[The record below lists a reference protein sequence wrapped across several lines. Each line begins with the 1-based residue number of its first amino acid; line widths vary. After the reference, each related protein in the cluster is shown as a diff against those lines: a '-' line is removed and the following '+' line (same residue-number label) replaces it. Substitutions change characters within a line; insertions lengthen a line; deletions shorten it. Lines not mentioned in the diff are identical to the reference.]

1 MCGWDS
7 WPDFRGEQPENSVIS
22 RPFLGSASG
31 PVIIGIG
38 GLGFGEFRGSGFRA
52 V

>member
-22 RPFLGSASG
+22 KLFLGSASG
-31 PVIIGIG
+31 PVIGIG
-38 GLGFGEFRGSGFRA
+38 GLGFRKFRGLGFRA